1 MTTKSPTLISMFKI
15 PSHLPR
21 HGAPLSALEQ
31 IGTELMGIG
40 MMSAIDTSSQLFR
53 VIIQTNTH
61 GELWPASKFVARLNR
76 MRDMR
81 SFALTQREVGKTLRM
96 AFDDVV
102 NQRWGLDAKLVRTS
116 RDNSE
121 LFFITKPVE
130 ARRLLR
136 IKDMQ
141 NPKIQKQKESRQL
154 VQKRDTNP
162 SDREIDMSFAADRV
176 GKEVGK
182 MEHIANV
189 LLH

>member
-1 MTTKSPTLISMFKI
+1 
-15 PSHLPR
+15 
-21 HGAPLSALEQ
+21 
-31 IGTELMGIG
+31 MGINDERNRYIFT
-40 MMSAIDTSSQLFR
+40 AFR

-141 NPKIQKQKESRQL
+141 NPEIKKQKESRQL
-154 VQKRDTNP
+154 VLKRDTKP
-162 SDREIDMSFAADRV
+162 SDREIDMSFAADRWK
-176 GKEVGK
+176 GSWENGAYCECSLMMISAEKREG
-182 MEHIANV
+182 MAC
-189 LLH
+189 